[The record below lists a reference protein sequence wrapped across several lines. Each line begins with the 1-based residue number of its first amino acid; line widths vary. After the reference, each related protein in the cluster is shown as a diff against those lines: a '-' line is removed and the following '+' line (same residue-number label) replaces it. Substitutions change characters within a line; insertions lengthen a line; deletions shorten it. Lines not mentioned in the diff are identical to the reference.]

1 MVPLRHA
8 LNQPCA
14 PAHCPALAGLA
25 YKRRMLRRSVLR
37 FSSLALPALAN
48 APAWGQARPAPAT
61 APMLPAAD
69 LARIEDY
76 LNAITTLK
84 ARFLQVD
91 QRGQVAQG
99 TLWISRPGRMRF
111 EYDPP
116 SPILLVADGTSVT
129 FHDRQLDQTSVLLI
143 SMTPLGILLAPR
155 IRLVGGE
162 VSVTRGESFGAS
174 LEITTVR
181 TASPREGSLVLT
193 FNANPVAL
201 RQWRVID
208 AQAQEVRVSLSAVET
223 GGRFDPALFRP
234 PQRGAGSVGGSGG

>member
-1 MVPLRHA
+1 M
-8 LNQPCA
+8 
-14 PAHCPALAGLA
+14 A
-25 YKRRMLRRSVLR
+25 YKRRMPTPILPRRSVLAG
-37 FSSLALPALAN
+37 LALAA
-48 APAWGQARPAPAT
+48 APAAAQNRAAPPPAAPPPAAPPPAAPPPAAPPP
-61 APMLPAAD
+61 APMLPAEE
-69 LARIEDY
+69 LARIEAY

-155 IRLVGGE
+155 IRLVGGD
-162 VSVTRGESFGAS
+162 VTVTRGESFGGS

-181 TASPREGSLVLT
+181 TSSPREGSLIMT
-193 FNANPVAL
+193 FSANPMAL

-234 PQRGAGSVGGSGG
+234 PQRAPTGGGG

>member
-1 MVPLRHA
+1 M
-8 LNQPCA
+8 
-14 PAHCPALAGLA
+14 A
-25 YKRRMLRRSVLR
+25 YKRRMPPLILPRRSVLAG
-37 FSSLALPALAN
+37 LALAATPAAAQN
-48 APAWGQARPAPAT
+48 RAAPPPAPPP
-61 APMLPAAD
+61 APMLPAED
-69 LARIEDY
+69 LARIEAY

-143 SMTPLGILLAPR
+143 SMTPLGILLAQR
-155 IRLVGGE
+155 IRLVGGD
-162 VSVTRGESFGAS
+162 VTVTRGESFGGG

-181 TASPREGSLVLT
+181 TSSPREGSLIMT
-193 FNANPVAL
+193 FSANPMAL

-234 PQRGAGSVGGSGG
+234 PQRTPQGGGG